1 MTGTPFFSVILNTH
15 NANNTIRKT
24 ISSVLGQTFRN
35 FELIIVDDCSTDDT
49 LNIVHEYLDH
59 CDIHYIIIPLQENH
73 GISYSRN
80 IGIDKATGKYIAFID
95 DDDLWIENKLEK
107 QFAFLEKHDFLID
120 WVFSN
125 YFVIDKNYQKIGNR
139 HRKSGFYDW
148 HSIIRDGN
156 PVGMLTVVVKRQIIK
171 ENKFRN
177 LNHEDYDLWIRLS
190 KKGIA
195 GYLMEDELAEYMRH
209 KSKSSN
215 KLRAI
220 SWTYRVFRIN
230 GISSIHAF
238 YLILRYVVNYFSRET
253 I

>member
-1 MTGTPFFSVILNTH
+1 MTNSPFFSVILNTY
-15 NANNTIRKT
+15 NAKKT
-24 ISSVLGQTFRN
+24 IKNTVSSILNQSFQN
-35 FELIIVDDCSTDDT
+35 FELIVVDDNSTDETVELLKKYLIDCKVKLKLIT
-49 LNIVHEYLDH
+49 LKVNS
-59 CDIHYIIIPLQENH
+59 
-73 GISYSRN
+73 GIAHSRN
-80 IGIDKATGKYIAFID
+80 IGVNMANGKYVSFID
-95 DDDLWIENKLEK
+95 DDDLWMKDKLQK
-107 QFAFLEKHDFLID
+107 QFDFLNQNDFSVD

-125 YFVIDKNYQKIGNR
+125 YSVINSSYKRIGS
-139 HRKSGFYDW
+139 RKRKGGFYDW

>member
-1 MTGTPFFSVILNTH
+1 MSYFFSAVITTH
-15 NANNTIRKT
+15 NCHATIKKALNSVIQQT
-24 ISSVLGQTFRN
+24 IDD
-35 FELIIVDDCSTDDT
+35 FEIIIVDDNSSDNTIDVIREVLEKT
-49 LNIVHEYLDH
+49 NNIEYK
-59 CDIHYIIIPLQENH
+59 IIRFYTNQ
-73 GISYSRN
+73 GVSVARN
-80 IGIDKATGKYIAFID
+80 KGVSESSGQYIAFLD
-95 DDDLWIENKLEK
+95 DDDIWLLDKLKIQKEIIMRKKLDWI
-107 QFAFLEKHDFLID
+107 
-120 WVFSN
+120 FSN
-125 YFVIDKNYQKIGNR
+125 YYVINDHYKIIGR
-139 HRKSGFYDW
+139 RRRETGMYDYKK
-148 HSIIRDGN
+148 IISNGN
-156 PVGMLTVVVKRQIIK
+156 PIGMLTVVVKRQIIK